1 MWNDPGS
8 PWHAQT
14 GGPSIVRI
22 HISVWGGKRQR
33 RWILYWV
40 GGVGKEKC
48 FAKPSARTK
57 QKVSDS
63 LFPIEGELQPV

>member
-22 HISVWGGKRQR
+22 HISVWGRKETETMDI
-33 RWILYWV
+33 ILGW
-40 GGVGKEKC
+40 GVGKEKC
-48 FAKPSARTK
+48 FAKPSACTK